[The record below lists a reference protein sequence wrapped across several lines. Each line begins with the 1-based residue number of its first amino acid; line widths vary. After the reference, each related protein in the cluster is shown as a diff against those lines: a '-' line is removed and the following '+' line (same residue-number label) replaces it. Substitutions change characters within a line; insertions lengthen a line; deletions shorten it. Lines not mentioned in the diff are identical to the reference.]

1 MGLNITFWNCQGVRS
16 KRKELELYLKENT
29 IDIIALNETFLTK
42 KINFKIQGYDTI
54 RNDRS
59 TGRRGGVAFLVKHG
73 LVVNKEFRN
82 ADFNI
87 ITENE
92 ALAINLELSCKQ
104 NLTLATIYCPN
115 ENPNFSLFQTINN
128 LSDNVMFVGDFN
140 SKLEA
145 FGCNSKN
152 TSGPMLKTIQNK
164 LNLIYVNNDEHT
176 HMDRRTGSTDI
187 LDMAFISQ
195 DSAIYDIQFQIG
207 VDLGSDHLPIE
218 ISIDTTPQRNTFT
231 NHIKYKFDQTDREVF
246 ESILKEALGSED
258 FSGHLSTSDLDKYA
272 DFIITA
278 LYYTLRLIKPFRFP
292 KAYDQRE

>member
-1 MGLNITFWNCQGVRS
+1 MTNFISLNITFWNCQGVRS

-92 ALAINLELSCKQ
+92 ALAINLDLTCNQ

-115 ENPNFSLFQTINN
+115 GNPNFSFFQTINN
-128 LSDNVMFVGDFN
+128 LSDNVMFVGDFI

-145 FGCNSKN
+145 FGCASKN
-152 TSGPMLKTIQNK
+152 TSGPNAQNYPK
-164 LNLIYVNNDEHT
+164 
-176 HMDRRTGSTDI
+176 
-187 LDMAFISQ
+187 
-195 DSAIYDIQFQIG
+195 
-207 VDLGSDHLPIE
+207 
-218 ISIDTTPQRNTFT
+218 
-231 NHIKYKFDQTDREVF
+231 QT
-246 ESILKEALGSED
+246 
-258 FSGHLSTSDLDKYA
+258 
-272 DFIITA
+272 
-278 LYYTLRLIKPFRFP
+278 
-292 KAYDQRE
+292 

>member
-1 MGLNITFWNCQGVRS
+1 MGLNIAFWNCQGVRS

-54 RNDRS
+54 RNDHS

-87 ITENE
+87 ITENK
-92 ALAINLELSCKQ
+92 ALAINLELSCNQ
-104 NLTLATIYCPN
+104 NLTLATIYCLDG
-115 ENPNFSLFQTINN
+115 NPNFSLFQTINN

-145 FGCNSKN
+145 FGCASKN

-164 LNLIYVNNDEHT
+164 LNLIYVNNDEHM

-187 LDMAFISQ
+187 LHMAFISQ
-195 DSAIYDIQFQIG
+195 NLVIHDIQFQIG

-218 ISIDTTPQRNTFT
+218 ISNDTTPLRNTFT
-231 NHIKYKFDQTDREVF
+231 NHTKYKFDQTD
-246 ESILKEALGSED
+246 
-258 FSGHLSTSDLDKYA
+258 
-272 DFIITA
+272 
-278 LYYTLRLIKPFRFP
+278 
-292 KAYDQRE
+292 